1 VKSPVLRRRDAAA
14 YLGVSLR
21 TLRNLM
27 TKPGFPAH
35 VQITDLLIGWFQHDL
50 DAWLASRKVEKAS

>member
-27 TKPGFPAH
+27 TTPGFPAH
-35 VQITDLLIGWFQHDL
+35 VQITELLLGWFQADL
-50 DAWLASRKVEKAS
+50 DAWLESRKVEKAL